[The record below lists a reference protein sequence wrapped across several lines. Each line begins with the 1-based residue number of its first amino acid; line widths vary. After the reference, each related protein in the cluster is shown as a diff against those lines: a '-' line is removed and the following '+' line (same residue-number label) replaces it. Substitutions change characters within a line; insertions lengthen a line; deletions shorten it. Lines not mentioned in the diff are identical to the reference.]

1 MTRFR
6 RSSRPPGTLRRAGT
20 AVAAGAL
27 ALAGAVAL
35 PAAPARADASAKGDV
50 IANLWEWNWDSI
62 ASECTNVL
70 GPAGYGAVQVA
81 PPAES
86 LKQSSC
92 RDPFAVLQPSGWG

>member
-1 MTRFR
+1 MTGH
-6 RSSRPPGTLRRAGT
+6 RPPGVFRRTAG

-35 PAAPARADASAKGDV
+35 PAASAHADATAKGDV

-62 ASECTNVL
+62 ASECTNIL

-86 LKQSSC
+86 LKQTNYYWW
-92 RDPFAVLQPSGWG
+92 DAYQPYSYDLNS